1 MDRAFA
7 SGAKG
12 RRFDSCREYLSFLMS
27 RFPSI
32 SSRENQ
38 KLKFAR
44 SVREGKEAK
53 YIFVEGI
60 RLTEELL
67 KTTLQIQFVFFNEK
81 LLENGRG
88 LAQLKKLSK
97 KNCEIFQVESRIFD
111 SLSDTKT
118 SQGIIVIAEKPQT
131 GKEIIES
138 NLSNNSLL
146 ILLHQVNNPAN
157 LGAILRTAEAVDVKG
172 IIATKGTVD
181 LFSAKT
187 IRSAMGANF
196 RIPCWMNAE
205 FFDVVNWAKARE
217 IQSVCADIRSQ
228 KSYLEI
234 DWKVSKLL
242 IVGSEGH
249 GLSESERLQTDESL
263 IIPMA
268 NEVESLNVAV
278 ACGIVLF
285 EAKRQREK

>member
-1 MDRAFA
+1 
-7 SGAKG
+7 
-12 RRFDSCREYLSFLMS
+12 MS

-97 KNCEIFQVESRIFD
+97 KNREIFQVESRIFD

-205 FFDVVNWAKARE
+205 FSDVVNWAKARE